1 MIGDTINLFPNVNS
15 AQQYIDLYH
24 KVGDALCQD
33 SHPLLNTHRAK
44 ALAYL
49 EANGLPSKKAE
60 LYRYTD
66 VQEAFSPDYG
76 LNLNRLR
83 LPFNP
88 KKAYHCAVPNM
99 GSTLVYQINDMPE
112 IAGHAIE
119 KDGVFLGSLRDF
131 ASSKPDAFTKYYNKL
146 TATNGISALNTLFCQ
161 DGLVVYITKGHKPDN
176 PLQIVNLTAGSLPL
190 MANRRMLVILEDG
203 AEASLLVCDHS
214 ATDALHLSTEVCEVY
229 MGAESR
235 LQYYS
240 VEETAP
246 RNRLFASTTV
256 RQGRGSSL
264 DYACITLR
272 NGLTRHTVDIRLE
285 GDDAHTQCSGLVIAD
300 GAQHADNNLLVTH
313 NALRG
318 SSDILYKYVLDG
330 EARGAFAGKV
340 LVKPGAQKTDSLE
353 TNANLCLSPR
363 ARMYTQPMLEIYAD
377 DVKCNHGS
385 TVGQLDEQQLFYMS
399 QRGISPDEGRRL
411 LQQAFALDV
420 INRIQLLPL
429 RARLSHMVEERFQL
443 GSGSCGDCP
452 ICSPN
457 T

>member
-1 MIGDTINLFPNVNS
+1 MNS

-24 KVGDALCQD
+24 QVGNTLSQG
-33 SHPLLNTHRAK
+33 SHPLLNVQRGK
-44 ALAYL
+44 ALEYL
-49 EANGLPSKKAE
+49 QTHGLPQKKNE

-66 VQEAFSPDYG
+66 VQEAFTPDYG

-88 KKAYHCAVPNM
+88 RKAYHCAVENM
-99 GSTLVYQINDMPE
+99 GSTLVYQINDMPD
-112 IAGHAIE
+112 IPDDMPNIE
-119 KDGVFLGSLRDF
+119 GGVSQQNGVFIGSISNF
-131 ASSKPDAFTKYYNKL
+131 ANRRPDIFSHYYNSL
-146 TATNGISALNTLFCQ
+146 VQNGGISALNTLFCQ
-161 DGLVVYITKGHKPDN
+161 DGIVLFVPKGQKPDN
-176 PLQIVNLTAGSLPL
+176 PLQIVNLTAGDITL
-190 MANRRMLVILEDG
+190 MANRRMLVIVEDG

-214 ATDALHLSTEVCEVY
+214 ATDALHLTTEVSEVFL
-229 MGAESR
+229 GEGSH
-235 LQYYS
+235 LQYYT

-246 RNRLFASTTV
+246 QNRLFASTTV
-256 RQGRGSSL
+256 RLGRHSSL

-285 GDDAHTQCSGLVIAD
+285 GDDAKAQCSGLVIAD

-318 SSDILYKYVLDG
+318 QSDILYKYVLDG

-443 GSGSCGDCP
+443 GSGSCGDCS
-452 ICSPN
+452 ICSPKK
-457 T
+457 

>member
-1 MIGDTINLFPNVNS
+1 MNS
-15 AQQYIDLYH
+15 AQQYIDLYRQA
-24 KVGDALCQD
+24 GDTLNQD
-33 SHPLLNTHRAK
+33 SHPLLNAQRAK
-44 ALAYL
+44 ALECL
-49 EANGLPSKKAE
+49 QTNGLPQKKDE

-88 KKAYHCAVPNM
+88 KKTHHCAVPNM
-99 GSTLVYQINDMPE
+99 GSTLIYQINDMPE
-112 IAGHAIE
+112 IAGHPINSNGT
-119 KDGVFLGSLRDF
+119 DGVFLGSLIDF
-131 ASSKPDAFTKYYNKL
+131 ANIKGDIFSKYYN
-146 TATNGISALNTLFCQ
+146 TIAQQGGINSLNTLFCQ
-161 DGLVVYITKGHKPDN
+161 DGLVLFVPKGQHLDN
-176 PLQIVNLTAGSLPL
+176 PIQIVNLTAGNIPL
-190 MANRRMLVILEDG
+190 MTNRRMLIILEDG
-203 AEASLLVCDHS
+203 AEAAILVCDHS
-214 ATDALHLSTEVCEVY
+214 ATNTLHLTNDVSEVY
-229 MGAESR
+229 LGEGSR
-235 LQYYS
+235 LQYYC
-240 VEETAP
+240 VEETAAN
-246 RNRLFASTTV
+246 NRLFGSTTFC
-256 RQGRGSSL
+256 QGRDSSL

-272 NGLTRHTVDIRLE
+272 NGLTRHTVDIRME
-285 GDDAHTQCSGLVIAD
+285 GDDAKLQCSGLVIAD
-300 GAQHADNNLLVTH
+300 GKQHVDNNLIVTH
-313 NALRG
+313 DALRG
-318 SSDILYKYVLDG
+318 HSDVLYKYVLDG

-429 RARLSHMVEERFQL
+429 RVRLSHMVEERFQL
-443 GSGSCGDCP
+443 GNGSCGDCY
-452 ICSPN
+452 ICSPKN
-457 T
+457 